1 MYIPQTM
8 LASVNGGGEETFW
21 ISILV
26 IVLLSS
32 GIGIWALVRRKS
44 NQDSLSEEYSE
55 YDPTVQST
63 EGMNRHKKTDT
74 VIETLIEQS
83 AISETQSGQYSIRSL
98 QKGNAKG
105 RRYRKA
111 ADLQSGLELLELPFL
126 AGMVSDIESRQHLD
140 IEMRKIAFMELVRRG
155 QLCSIEGNALKVYAK
170 NSASSA
176 CGGPKG
182 GKGGFGKAI
191 QCEALKELAARTRSE
206 KHAMA
211 VAG

>member
-1 MYIPQTM
+1 MYIPQIM
-8 LASVNGGGEETFW
+8 LTSANGGGEETFW

-32 GIGIWALVRRKS
+32 GVGIWALVRRKAGRHNPS
-44 NQDSLSEEYSE
+44 EYSE
-55 YDPTVQST
+55 YDPTVQSA
-63 EGMNRHKKTDT
+63 EVMNRHKKKSACGG
-74 VIETLIEQS
+74 IETLIKQS
-83 AISETQSGQYSIRSL
+83 AVPETGQYSIRSSR
-98 QKGNAKG
+98 KGAVG
-105 RRYRKA
+105 RRFRKA

-126 AGMVSDIESRQHLD
+126 TGMVSDIESRQHTD

-155 QLCSIEGNALKVYAK
+155 QLCGIEGKALKVYAK
-170 NSASSA
+170 NSA

-191 QCEALKELAARTRSE
+191 QCEALKELAARTKSE

>member
-1 MYIPQTM
+1 MYIPQIM
-8 LASVNGGGEETFW
+8 LTSANGGGEETFW

-32 GIGIWALVRRKS
+32 GVGIWTLVRRKAGRH
-44 NQDSLSEEYSE
+44 NPSEEYSE
-55 YDPTVQST
+55 YDPTVQSA
-63 EGMNRHKKTDT
+63 EGMNRHKKKSACGG
-74 VIETLIEQS
+74 IETLIKQS
-83 AISETQSGQYSIRSL
+83 AVPETGQYSIRSSR
-98 QKGNAKG
+98 KGAVG
-105 RRYRKA
+105 RRFRKA

-126 AGMVSDIESRQHLD
+126 TGMVSDIESRQHAD

-155 QLCSIEGNALKVYAK
+155 QLCGIEGKALKVYAK

-191 QCEALKELAARTRSE
+191 QCEALKELAARTKSE

>member
-21 ISILV
+21 MSILI

-32 GIGIWALVRRKS
+32 GVGIWTLVRRKS

-55 YDPTVQST
+55 YDVQSA
-63 EGMNRHKKTDT
+63 EGMNRHKKTDA
-74 VIETLIEQS
+74 VIETLIKQS
-83 AISETQSGQYSIRSL
+83 AVPETGQYSIRSSR
-98 QKGNAKG
+98 KGAVG
-105 RRYRKA
+105 RRFRKA

-126 AGMVSDIESRQHLD
+126 TGMVSDIESRQYLD

-155 QLCSIEGNALKVYAK
+155 QLGSIEGNVLKVYAK

-206 KHAMA
+206 KHAM
-211 VAG
+211 VRRRRTG

>member
-8 LASVNGGGEETFW
+8 LASVNGSGEETFW

-32 GIGIWALVRRKS
+32 GVGIWTLVRRKS

-55 YDPTVQST
+55 YDVQSA
-63 EGMNRHKKTDT
+63 EGMNRHKKTDA
-74 VIETLIEQS
+74 VIETLIKQS
-83 AISETQSGQYSIRSL
+83 AVPETGQYSIRSSR
-98 QKGNAKG
+98 KGAVG
-105 RRYRKA
+105 RRFRKA

-126 AGMVSDIESRQHLD
+126 TGMVSDIESRQYLD

-155 QLCSIEGNALKVYAK
+155 QLGNIEGNALKVYAK
-170 NSASSA
+170 NSASSASSA

>member
-1 MYIPQTM
+1 MYITQIM
-8 LASVNGGGEETFW
+8 LTSANSSGEETFW
-21 ISILV
+21 MSILI

-32 GIGIWALVRRKS
+32 GIGIWTLVRRKAGR
-44 NQDSLSEEYSE
+44 NNPSEEYAE
-55 YDPTVQST
+55 YDPTVLSA
-63 EGMNRHKKTDT
+63 EGMNRHKKTDAI
-74 VIETLIEQS
+74 IETLIKQS
-83 AISETQSGQYSIRSL
+83 GVPETGQYSTRSSR
-98 QKGNAKG
+98 KGAVG
-105 RRYRKA
+105 RRFRKA

-126 AGMVSDIESRQHLD
+126 TGMVSDIESRQQVD
-140 IEMRKIAFMELVRRG
+140 IEMRKIAFMEIVRRG
-155 QLCSIEGNALKVYAK
+155 QLCGIEGKALKVYAK

-176 CGGPKG
+176 SRSAEG

>member
-1 MYIPQTM
+1 MYITQIM
-8 LASVNGGGEETFW
+8 LTSANGGGEETFW
-21 ISILV
+21 MSILI

-32 GIGIWALVRRKS
+32 GIGIWTLVRKKAGW
-44 NQDSLSEEYSE
+44 NNPSEEYAE
-55 YDPTVQST
+55 YDVQSA
-63 EGMNRHKKTDT
+63 EGMNRHKKTDAI
-74 VIETLIEQS
+74 IETLIKQS
-83 AISETQSGQYSIRSL
+83 AVSETGQYSIRSSR
-98 QKGNAKG
+98 KGAVG
-105 RRYRKA
+105 RRFRKA

-126 AGMVSDIESRQHLD
+126 TGMVSDIESRQQVD

-155 QLCSIEGNALKVYAK
+155 QLCGIEGNALKVYAK

-191 QCEALKELAARTRSE
+191 QCEALKELAARTKSE

>member
-1 MYIPQTM
+1 MYITQIM
-8 LASVNGGGEETFW
+8 LTSVNGSGEETFW
-21 ISILV
+21 MSILI

-32 GIGIWALVRRKS
+32 GIGIWALVRRKAGRNNPS
-44 NQDSLSEEYSE
+44 EYSE
-55 YDPTVQST
+55 YDVQSA

-74 VIETLIEQS
+74 IIETLIKQS
-83 AISETQSGQYSIRSL
+83 AVPETGQYSIRSS
-98 QKGNAKG
+98 QKGAVG
-105 RRYRKA
+105 RRFRKA

-126 AGMVSDIESRQHLD
+126 TGMVSDIESRQHPD

-155 QLCSIEGNALKVYAK
+155 QLCGIEGKALKVYAK

>member
-1 MYIPQTM
+1 M
-8 LASVNGGGEETFW
+8 
-21 ISILV
+21 SILI

-32 GIGIWALVRRKS
+32 GVGIWALVRRKAGR
-44 NQDSLSEEYSE
+44 NNPSEEYAE
-55 YDPTVQST
+55 YDPTVQSA
-63 EGMNRHKKTDT
+63 EGMNRHKKTDAI
-74 VIETLIEQS
+74 IETLIRQS
-83 AISETQSGQYSIRSL
+83 AVPETGQYSIRSDFASATPDRSL
-98 QKGNAKG
+98 RKGAVG
-105 RRYRKA
+105 RRFRKA

-126 AGMVSDIESRQHLD
+126 TGMVSDIESRQHTD

-155 QLCSIEGNALKVYAK
+155 QLCGIEGKALKVYAK
-170 NSASSA
+170 NSA

-191 QCEALKELAARTRSE
+191 QCEALKELAARTKSE

>member
-1 MYIPQTM
+1 MYITQIM
-8 LASVNGGGEETFW
+8 LTSANGGGEETFW
-21 ISILV
+21 MSILI

-32 GIGIWALVRRKS
+32 GVGIWALVRRKAGR
-44 NQDSLSEEYSE
+44 NNPSEEYAE
-55 YDPTVQST
+55 YDSTVQST

-74 VIETLIEQS
+74 IIETLIKQS
-83 AISETQSGQYSIRSL
+83 GGSETGQYSTHSSR
-98 QKGNAKG
+98 KGAVG
-105 RRYRKA
+105 RRFRKA

-126 AGMVSDIESRQHLD
+126 TGMVGDIESRQHAD

-155 QLCSIEGNALKVYAK
+155 QLCGIEGKALKVYAK

-176 CGGPKG
+176 LRSAAGEKG
-182 GKGGFGKAI
+182 EKGGFGKAI

-211 VAG
+211 VVG